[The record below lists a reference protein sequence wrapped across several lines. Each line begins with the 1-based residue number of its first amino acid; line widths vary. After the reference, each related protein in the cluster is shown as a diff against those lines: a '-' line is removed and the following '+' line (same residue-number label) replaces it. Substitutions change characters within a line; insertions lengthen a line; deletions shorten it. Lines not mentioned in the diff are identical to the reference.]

1 MSLINFINKFVSPTV
16 EEDVVSRVIEIKHIN
31 VHFLIRDLNH
41 VWNSTVF
48 TNWMFNNVSPYRI
61 TFYSYF
67 VPDLYYALTDVLNY
81 KKMLYSKRKDIQ
93 ILLDL
98 LKTKTWYKDYFAVH
112 PPRLNYNKL
121 NELKYTAL
129 PVQLEAIKAYD
140 YKTTA
145 LHLNGYLLD
154 AATGSGKGYMALA
167 IANCLESD
175 VNIVICPKSIID
187 SVWADYINVQFNGS
201 KKIWKANSNADIS
214 KGFDYY
220 IFNFEAIDKAVEFFK
235 LNKYN
240 KPFIVLDESHNFN
253 NKSSL
258 RATSFLDL
266 CKITKSKDIIFSSG
280 TPVGVNANET
290 IPLFQ
295 AIDPL
300 FTPQVEIRFK
310 GIYKKSSKRGL
321 EILNNRLGMISHKIE
336 KHEIMKDDKPI
347 YSEIKVQL
355 KNPTKYTLSYIKN
368 EFSEFMDKRC
378 KELIKEMDI
387 HEKIYFTV
395 INNYKDNLKTP
406 EDRNAF
412 KIYTDY
418 VNEMRRAGFDP
429 YTHGHLSRYCNALEK
444 EKIIPSIKDSE
455 LRNKFKKSKGVY
467 KYFKLV
473 ALGEFLGGILAK
485 RRAELHSALI
495 EHSGIADIVN
505 NSIKKT
511 ICFTDYVDTV
521 LTAKEYFEQ
530 NGLKPALV
538 FADTNKD
545 VNSIINDFRD
555 SPIKNP
561 LIATTKSMSTGVTVI
576 CANTIIFLNKP
587 FRSRDVDQCV
597 ARCWRLGQDTQIYV
611 FTIVLDTGSEDNLSD
626 RMSEILEWSEEQST
640 AMTGTNSKRIQGGQ
654 LIDPETI
661 LENSALEE
669 LIEDMSIINEMIY
682 SKKLKVN
689 NEDIE
694 NSIKI
699 IESKFNWD
707 IKPYIKKSSLDW

>member
-1 MSLINFINKFVSPTV
+1 MSFINFINKFVSPTV
-16 EEDVVSRVIEIKHIN
+16 EEDVVNGVVEIKHIN

-41 VWNSTVF
+41 VWNSSVF
-48 TNWMFNNVSPYRI
+48 ANWMFNNVSPYRI
-61 TFYSYF
+61 TLYSYF

-98 LKTKTWYKDYFAVH
+98 LKTKTWYKDYFAIH

-121 NELKYTAL
+121 SELKYTLL
-129 PVQLEAIKAYD
+129 PVQLEAVKAYD

-154 AATGSGKGYMALA
+154 AATGAGKGLMALA
-167 IANCLESD
+167 IASCSESD
-175 VNIVICPKSIID
+175 VNIVLCPKSIID
-187 SVWADYINVQFNGS
+187 SVWADYINVQFGGN
-201 KKIWKANSNADIS
+201 KKIWKSNSNIEIT
-214 KGFDYY
+214 KGYDYY
-220 IFNFEAIDKAVEFFK
+220 IFNFEAIDKAVDFFK
-235 LNKYN
+235 TNKYN

-253 NKSSL
+253 NKSAL
-258 RATSFLDL
+258 RTSSFLEL
-266 CKITKSKDIIFSSG
+266 CKITKSKDIVFSSG
-280 TPVGVNANET
+280 TPLGVAANES

-347 YSEIKVQL
+347 FSEIKVKL
-355 KNPTKYTLSYIKN
+355 KDPIRYTLSYIKN

-378 KELIKEMDI
+378 KELLKEMDT
-387 HEKIYFTV
+387 HEKIYFEV
-395 INNYKDNLKTP
+395 INNYKNNLKTP
-406 EDRNAF
+406 EEKNGF
-412 KIYTDY
+412 KTYTDY

-429 YTHGHLSRYCNALEK
+429 YTHGPLSRYCNVLEK
-444 EKIIPSIKDSE
+444 EKIIPTIKDSE

-467 KYFKLV
+467 KYYKLV
-473 ALGEFLGGILAK
+473 ALGNFLGGILAK

-495 EHSGIADIVN
+495 EHSGIVDIVN

-511 ICFTDYVDTV
+511 ICFTDYVETV
-521 LTAKEYFEQ
+521 LTAKEYFEK

-545 VNSIINDFRD
+545 INSIINDFRD

-597 ARCWRLGQDTQIYV
+597 ARSYRLGQTEQVYV
-611 FTIVLDTGSEDNLSD
+611 YTIVLDTGSESNLSD
-626 RMSEILEWSEEQST
+626 RMSEILAWSEDQSL

-654 LIDPETI
+654 LIEPETI
-661 LENSALEE
+661 LEDTTLEE
-669 LIEDMSIINEMIY
+669 LIDDENIIKDILN
-682 SKKLKVN
+682 LKIN
-689 NEDIE
+689 NE
-694 NSIKI
+694 SIGSSLSIVDSKI
-699 IESKFNWD
+699 NWEL
-707 IKPYIKKSSLDW
+707 KPYIKKSSLDW